1 MLFCIIISMLL
12 VMLSVVL
19 ILFERKKVKNSKGRE
34 WWSDGFGLM
43 RLIAVSTAGI
53 MTLLIIVF
61 AASVRVGYNTFER
74 KFEIQRQQYEAMVQ
88 SGKIDEND
96 VTYVMDVLRWNYALA
111 EYQADY
117 LYCGDAMSLI
127 PRRVMDI
134 KPIGLE

>member
-53 MTLLIIVF
+53 MTLLIIAF
-61 AASVRVGYNTFER
+61 AAPVRVGYNTFER
-74 KFEIQRQQYEAMVQ
+74 TFEIHRQQYEAMVQ

-96 VTYVMDVLRWNYALA
+96 AIHVMDVLRWNYTLS

-117 LYCGDAMSLI
+117 LYYGDAMSLV